1 MENTTSSLIL
11 KYCQTIRYKMVY
23 ILSGYR
29 NLILLNGVGFLEG
42 LKCHRASTG
51 LEYRTMGPNIM
62 AMIDA
67 GYEELDD
74 QEVRIYSNYIA
85 NVMNYDEDEFYNRLY
100 ERASKVVFYEN
111 DIEKSAKQQIN
122 SMFYINRR
130 MKRSNAIG

>member
-1 MENTTSSLIL
+1 
-11 KYCQTIRYKMVY
+11 
-23 ILSGYR
+23 
-29 NLILLNGVGFLEG
+29 
-42 LKCHRASTG
+42 
-51 LEYRTMGPNIM
+51 MGPNIM
-62 AMIDA
+62 AMTDP
-67 GYEELDD
+67 GYEYLDD